1 MIEIEE
7 LNQVIENLETTFA
20 PIKAS
25 DVTVEEVAKGEW
37 KPKEYP
43 IRTDTPILVCGSR
56 TPQYRDNPSYVTW
69 FERKMM
75 KALEDMAFKLD
86 CDDAEPFF
94 FLSGMAVSGADL
106 HICHLAEKLK
116 IDVEEYPAAWN
127 YYGKKA
133 GMVRNSQMLSRVK
146 ELDGVV
152 VAFWDMKSSGTRDT
166 IRKATQMGIEVY
178 LIDINLYERNNN
190 DWTN

>member
-7 LNQVIENLETTFA
+7 LKEVVATLEATFA

-25 DVTVEEVAKGEW
+25 DVTVEEVAKSEW
-37 KPKEYP
+37 VPKVYP
-43 IRTDTPILVCGSR
+43 ERDDTPILVCGSR
-56 TPQYRDNPSYVTW
+56 TPQYRDNPSYVSW
-69 FERKMM
+69 FERMMM
-75 KALEDMAFKLD
+75 KALDDMAFKLD
-86 CDDAEPFF
+86 DRESEPFF
-94 FLSGMAVSGADL
+94 FLSGMAVSGADF
-106 HICHLAEKLK
+106 HICDLAEKLK
-116 IDVEEYPAAWN
+116 IEVEEYPAAWN

-133 GMVRNSQMLSRVK
+133 GMVRNSQMLARVK
-146 ELDGVV
+146 ELSGVV
-152 VAFWDMKSSGTRDT
+152 VAFWDMKSAGTKDT